1 MTPSPSPTEPSQLN
15 LSHSGQGREPSFP
28 VEEAARELQSHLDGT
43 PHVLVVLGS
52 GLGGLAEAV
61 QNPKVIPFSDL
72 PGFPA
77 AGVAGHGSRFVAG
90 TLEGKRVLLQAG
102 RFHFYEGHPAAVVA
116 GPVRVAAHLGVERAV
131 FTNAAGGIDPR
142 FGPGTLMLIEDHIN
156 FMGRSPLVG
165 PVLEGEVRFP
175 DMTTAYDAEYR
186 ETARRVALERGIPL
200 ERGVYAGVLG
210 PNYET
215 PAEIRMLGRLG
226 ATAVGM
232 STVPE
237 VIVARGRG
245 MRVLAVSLI
254 TNAAAGISLEEL
266 SHEEV
271 LEAGREAAPRLE
283 SLIRGV
289 IREM

>member
-1 MTPSPSPTEPSQLN
+1 VTRPPSVPVPDSKSSVPSVT
-15 LSHSGQGREPSFP
+15 SFP
-28 VEEAARELQSHLDGT
+28 VEEAAQALRERLGSV
-43 PHVLVVLGS
+43 PEVLVVLGS
-52 GLGGLAEAV
+52 GLGGLTEAV
-61 QNPKVIPFSDL
+61 EGPQVIPFSEL

-90 TLEGKRVLLQAG
+90 TLEGRSVLLQAG

-116 GPVRVAAHLGVERAV
+116 GPVRVAAHLGVERAI

-165 PVLEGEVRFP
+165 PVAEGEVRFP
-175 DMTTAYDAEYR
+175 DMSTAYDAEYR
-186 ETARRVALERGIPL
+186 DLARRVALEQGISL

-237 VIVARGRG
+237 VIVARARG
-245 MRVLAVSLI
+245 MRVMAVSLI

-271 LEAGREAAPRLE
+271 LEAGQEAAPRLE
-283 SLIRGV
+283 ALIRGV

>member
-1 MTPSPSPTEPSQLN
+1 MTPSPKPTGLRPIETQT
-15 LSHSGQGREPSFP
+15 EASFP
-28 VEEAARELQSHLDGT
+28 AVEAAEALRDRLGGT
-43 PHVLVVLGS
+43 PDVLVVLGS
-52 GLGGLAEAV
+52 GLGGLTEAV
-61 QNPKVIPFSDL
+61 ANPHVIPFHEL
-72 PGFPA
+72 PGFPS

-90 TLEGKRVLLQAG
+90 ELEGRKVLVQAG
-102 RFHFYEGHPAAVVA
+102 RFHFYEGHPASVVV
-116 GPVRVAAHLGVERAV
+116 GPVRVAARLGVERAV
-131 FTNAAGGIDPR
+131 FTNAAGGIDAR
-142 FGPGTLMLIEDHIN
+142 FGPGTLMLIEDHLN

-165 PVLEGEVRFP
+165 PVMEGEVRFP
-175 DMTTAYDAEYR
+175 DMSTAYDAQFR
-186 ETARRVALERGIPL
+186 ELARRVALKRGIAL

-215 PAEIRMLGRLG
+215 PAEIRMLGRMG

-237 VIVARGRG
+237 VIVARARG

-254 TNAAAGISLEEL
+254 TNAAAGISLDEL

-271 LEAGREAAPRLE
+271 LEAGREAAPQLE
-283 SLIRGV
+283 ALIRGV